1 MRLKVWRGQ
10 RHEIKWN
17 ENHLDKDYSKI
28 SGIKLWEIRLLEIKI
43 CNDCDLSKYSK
54 LNDSNFSGENC
65 FCSTWHSA
73 LCHAAKCW
81 WWLAVLLVSVTFI
94 FPSKIWR
101 DFDIGKVDGD
111 QIPIG
116 STMDTADVKLSLW
129 GATDDADGTVMSS
142 DDEIF
147 KMFLFQLQFW
157 SMELLLLFILATSTI
172 TIIGIALS

>member
-65 FCSTWHSA
+65 FYSTWHSA

-81 WWLAVLLVSVTFI
+81 WWLAVLLVSVSFI
-94 FPSKIWR
+94 FPSKIWH
-101 DFDIGKVDGD
+101 DFDIGEVDSD
-111 QIPIG
+111 PIPIG
-116 STMDTADVKLSLW
+116 STMNTADVKLSLW
-129 GATDDADGTVMSS
+129 GATDDADGTVMSI

-157 SMELLLLFILATSTI
+157 SMESLLLFIRSTSAI
-172 TIIGIALS
+172 TIFGIALS